1 MVSPVSQL
9 HEMITK
15 RRSSILEQIGLFLRM
30 CDPYIYQPPQIMRKQ
45 KIVTRI
51 GGKFTFQL
59 NTTRVEDFLR
69 SKLVK
74 FGLKTPRNLYTLI
87 PSYIKEKYFYK
98 QCNASIWFFLMNA
111 RTLGL
116 TFTVLHLP
124 VLSAS
129 FCRAI
134 TGPREKICYLP
145 HKLAG
150 ALQLAGALSQRCTS

>member
-1 MVSPVSQL
+1 MVGPVSQL
-9 HEMITK
+9 HKMITMG
-15 RRSSILEQIGLFLRM
+15 RSSILEKIRLFLRM
-30 CDPYIYQPPQIMRKQ
+30 CDPYIYQPPQIMKQ

-111 RTLGL
+111 RTLEL

-124 VLSAS
+124 VLGAS

-134 TGPREKICYLP
+134 TGPRREKICYLS
-145 HKLAG
+145 HKFAG